1 MSNDIRARDA
11 QIDHDSGFNCAQSV
25 LMQFSEDFGMP
36 RETAAK
42 LASGFGGGMR
52 MGKTCGALTG
62 ALMVLG
68 LAHGFD
74 TAELKLKHNMELL
87 TQDMITDFHNLH
99 GCTDCKDIL
108 GIDVTDP
115 EARAKAREMGIF
127 AAKCP
132 LVIDTAVKLVERYL
146 GLNSRVK

>member
-1 MSNDIRARDA
+1 MCNDKRARDA
-11 QIDHDSGFNCAQSV
+11 QIDHDKGFNCAQSV
-25 LMQFSEDFGMP
+25 LMQFSEDFGVP
-36 RETAAK
+36 RYLAAR

-74 TAELKLKHNMELL
+74 TAELKLKQNMELL
-87 TQDMITDFHNLH
+87 TQDMISDFHNLH

-115 EARAKAREMGIF
+115 EAHAKAREMGIF
-127 AAKCP
+127 ATKCP
-132 LVIDTAVKLVERYL
+132 LAIVNAVKLTERYL
-146 GLNSRVK
+146 GLNSIVK